1 MTQPSPDREPVL
13 DRVVDVETPEQ
24 VVFSYSVAGI
34 GTRAAAAV
42 VDFMITLAGAFLT
55 FLLIIAV
62 LVSLRGSTPGSAM
75 ERLSEGWVLAILLIV
90 QFLIMWG
97 YHFVFEGFRDGQTP
111 GKRLMRIRV
120 VRDGGFAVT
129 PQEAG
134 IRNIMRAIDMM
145 PPITYVIGMIAVA
158 LSRSGKRLGDMVA
171 GTMVV
176 RERVIREHLPVSAT
190 DGERP
195 TAVTAA
201 LSEPEYLL
209 LEQFLSRLGALTGAA
224 RAALVGQL
232 TTRFAA
238 HLSRDAGSPEAAL
251 SELYESERRARAAG
265 MAARGDVGAARERH
279 AIIREGAERWQR
291 FAGRLRSAQ
300 RIGLRRMSEKEVSE
314 FVAEYREVA
323 TDLARLRTATGGE
336 GSAHSDA
343 VFHLSRL
350 MAAGHNLLYHQAP
363 VSLRAVLRYLTVRVP
378 TEIRRSALPIMG
390 AGVMLFL
397 PMLITYAAVRADP
410 LLAERILPEGM
421 FDRAT
426 EGTVRAGERG
436 GYIVVSPMERP
447 VLAAQVLTNNLQV
460 TFLVFALGITAGI
473 GTVFV
478 LVTNG
483 ISIGGAVGLYANM
496 GIAGLILDFMIP
508 HGVFE
513 LAAVCLGGGAGLLL
527 ARALLLPGDLD
538 RVSALK
544 VQGRRAI
551 DLIVAA
557 SLMLVL
563 AGLIEGL
570 ISPRPEL
577 PAVLRLGVAVLSAVI
592 IVAYVSL
599 GRGAELVETGAQSED
614 RALMAR

>member
-1 MTQPSPDREPVL
+1 M
-13 DRVVDVETPEQ
+13 VDVETPEQ

-42 VDFMITLAGAFLT
+42 VDMLITLTGTFLT
-55 FLLIIAV
+55 FLLIVAV
-62 LVSLRGSTPGSAM
+62 LISLRGSVSGSDAL
-75 ERLSEGWVLAILLIV
+75 ERLSEGWVLAILLIL

-111 GKRLMRIRV
+111 GKRLLRIRV

-145 PPITYVIGMIAVA
+145 PPVTYVVGMIAVA

-176 RERVIREHLPVSAT
+176 RERVMREQLPVARP
-190 DGERP
+190 DEERP
-195 TAVTAA
+195 VAVTAA
-201 LSEPEYLL
+201 LSEPEYML

-238 HLSRDAGSPEAAL
+238 HLSHDAGSAEAAL
-251 SELYESERRARAAG
+251 SGLYESERRARDAG

-279 AIIREGAERWQR
+279 AIVREGAERWQR
-291 FAGRLRSAQ
+291 FSTRLRSAQ
-300 RIGLRRMSEKEVSE
+300 RLGLRRMSEKEVSE
-314 FVAEYREVA
+314 FVAEYREIA
-323 TDLARLRTATGGE
+323 TDLARLRTATGGGGE
-336 GSAHSDA
+336 GAAHSDE
-343 VFHLSRL
+343 VFYLSRL
-350 MAAGHNLLYHQAP
+350 VAAGHNLLYHQAP
-363 VSLRAVLRYLTVRVP
+363 VSGRAVFRYLTVRVP
-378 TEIRRSALPIMG
+378 AEIRRSALPILG
-390 AGVMLFL
+390 AALLLFA
-397 PMLITYAAVRADP
+397 PMLITYAVVRADP
-410 LLAERILPEGM
+410 ALTERILPEGM

-426 EGTVRAGERG
+426 EGTVRSVESG
-436 GYIVVSPMERP
+436 GYIIVSPTERP
-447 VLAAQVLTNNLQV
+447 VLAAQVMTNNLQV

-473 GTVFV
+473 GTIFV

-483 ISIGGAVGLYANM
+483 IAIGGAVGLYANM
-496 GIAGLILDFMIP
+496 GIASLILDFMIP

-513 LAAVCLGGGAGLLL
+513 LTAVCLGGGAGLLL
-527 ARALLLPGDLD
+527 ARALLLPGNLD

-557 SLMLVL
+557 SLMLIL

-577 PAVLRLGVAVLSAVI
+577 PAALRLGVAGLSAVI

-599 GRGAELVETGAQSED
+599 GRGAGPDEAVDQSED
-614 RALMAR
+614 RALIAR

>member
-1 MTQPSPDREPVL
+1 MAQPPVDQTQVL

-42 VDFMITLAGAFLT
+42 VDMIITVTGTFLT

-62 LVSLRGSTPGSAM
+62 VVSLRGLAPGSALD
-75 ERLSEGWVLAILLIV
+75 RLSEGWVLAILLV
-90 QFLIMWG
+90 LQFLIMWG
-97 YHFVFEGFRDGQTP
+97 YHFLFEGFRDGQTP

-134 IRNIMRAIDMM
+134 IRNIIRVIDMM
-145 PPITYVIGMIAVA
+145 PPITYVIGMVAVA

-171 GTMVV
+171 GTIVV
-176 RERVIREHLPVSAT
+176 RERVMREHLPVSRE
-190 DGERP
+190 DGERSA
-195 TAVTAA
+195 AVTAA
-201 LSEPEYLL
+201 LSEQEYML
-209 LEQFLSRLGALTGAA
+209 LEQFLSRLGGLTGAA

-232 TTRFAA
+232 TTRFASQ
-238 HLSRDAGSPEAAL
+238 LSDETGSREAAL
-251 SELYESERRARAAG
+251 SALYESERRARAAG

-279 AIIREGAERWQR
+279 AIVRDGAERWQR
-291 FAGRLRSAQ
+291 FGARLRLAQ
-300 RIGLRRMSEKEVSE
+300 QTGLGRMSEKEVSE

-336 GSAHSDA
+336 GTANSDA

-350 MAAGHNLLYHQAP
+350 VAAGHNLLYHQAP
-363 VSLRAVLRYLTVRVP
+363 ISGRAVFRYLTVRVP
-378 TEIRRSALPIMG
+378 AEIRRSALPILS
-390 AGVMLFL
+390 AALLLFA
-397 PMLITYAAVRADP
+397 PMLLTYFAIRADP
-410 LLAERILPEGM
+410 ALAERILPEGM

-426 EGTVRAGERG
+426 EGTVRAAERG

-447 VLAAQVLTNNLQV
+447 VLAAQVMTNNLQV

-478 LVTNG
+478 LLTNG
-483 ISIGGAVGLYANM
+483 ISIGAAVGLYANM
-496 GIAGLILDFMIP
+496 GILWLILDFMIP

-513 LAAVCLGGGAGLLL
+513 LTAVCLGGGAGLLL
-527 ARALLLPGDLD
+527 ARALLLPGAMD
-538 RVSALK
+538 RAGALK
-544 VQGRRAI
+544 AQGRRAI

-577 PAVLRLGVAVLSAVI
+577 PAALRVGVAVVSAVI

-599 GRGAELVETGAQSED
+599 GRGVDESGTGGQSDD